1 MTTMKSAM
9 AVERVEVRGTK
20 VMETIDKPKPQP
32 AAIVPVWAIP
42 AVIGPVGSVLVSIG
56 RLGSG
61 RIAARVARTGRRRT
75 TRESEHRKDGG
86 AKRKPAHAPDM
97 VSPGDGRKSDGSV
110 ASKRDCLH
118 DGWWGG
124 GRVDPNNSRGHYEE
138 RYACG
143 RLCGSIKTTPRR
155 TVAALSCRTATVA

>member
-1 MTTMKSAM
+1 MTTMKSTM
-9 AVERVEVRGTK
+9 AVEVAEMMGMK

-32 AAIVPVWAIP
+32 AAIVPVWVIP
-42 AVIGPVGSVLVSIG
+42 VVIGPVGSVLVGIG

-61 RIAARVARTGRRRT
+61 RIGARVARIGGRRT
-75 TRESEHRKDGG
+75 TRETDHRKDGG
-86 AKRKPAHAPDM
+86 AKRKPAHALDM

-110 ASKRDCLH
+110 ASERDCLH
-118 DGWWGG
+118 DGWRGG